1 MISIELISKGENSL
15 TEVLES
21 IKNQDFND
29 YEIICA
35 DSSGD
40 IKIQKILKKYKCR
53 IINLPAGTP
62 FLKARYTAHKYATG
76 EKALILDSTRP
87 LKHNALSLLYQKYY
101 KHNMVI
107 IREDS
112 LGRGFWV
119 NQANLLKDL
128 SEKEIGR
135 IKQETI
141 GFLLPR
147 FYDTKILTE
156 AYDTIKKDTGRLF
169 NKIGYG
175 EHHLIFEE
183 CRKISNDIV
192 ISDEMLLSHYED
204 DNINKII
211 RKYYFY
217 GKSQKILK
225 KLKNSETKKLSTH
238 KRNNVKIITRLKILP
253 ISLARG
259 IPFLLGYIL

>member
-135 IKQETI
+135 IKQETE
-141 GFLLPR
+141 
-147 FYDTKILTE
+147 K
-156 AYDTIKKDTGRLF
+156 A
-169 NKIGYG
+169 
-175 EHHLIFEE
+175 
-183 CRKISNDIV
+183 ISI
-192 ISDEMLLSHYED
+192 H
-204 DNINKII
+204 
-211 RKYYFY
+211 R
-217 GKSQKILK
+217 
-225 KLKNSETKKLSTH
+225 
-238 KRNNVKIITRLKILP
+238 
-253 ISLARG
+253 
-259 IPFLLGYIL
+259 